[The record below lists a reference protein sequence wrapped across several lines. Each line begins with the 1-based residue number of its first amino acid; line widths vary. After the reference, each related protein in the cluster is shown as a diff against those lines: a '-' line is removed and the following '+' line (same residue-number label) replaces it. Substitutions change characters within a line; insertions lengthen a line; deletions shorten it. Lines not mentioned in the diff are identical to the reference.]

1 MLRKLEDSHVD
12 CRRHPCKLAAST
24 MAVLKILTLLAL
36 ISLLFSTIHAKSN
49 NTANFQWQILS
60 SKNFS
65 SQIRLH
71 PHILLFITVPWC
83 GESRSLMNEVSQ
95 KLSKEQETYCS
106 LKLMLIYRNLE
117 KTLADSL
124 GAAEGITVLCYH
136 HGMSF
141 KYQGINRERDILS
154 SVFYI
159 MSLATEDL
167 PLKRIGN
174 SKDMEMFLASTD
186 KAIILLESCGWTS
199 KLLVDQTGNGTVQ
212 ELWFLNFA
220 LVSGVMQREAQ
231 LMVARKIVNVAE
243 GDDEFFM
250 DENLVGSHFPG
261 DLNRETDQTLV
272 SGSQKNLKDG
282 ENDTNCDV
290 QHVCGES
297 PWVGEY
303 SAENRTAST
312 DEDMQPTSGTSC
324 SFKEFSKFKSFFS
337 KFMILARDMYL
348 PPQRQRYGFVSDRS
362 LLSTLGAEDFD
373 QWSVIISYA
382 GCLSCL
388 RKFKDEIHLQKALEM
403 HDLPV
408 LELPDD
414 GKGLRPAL
422 PVDKPSVVL
431 FVDRTSDSVETRE
444 SSQKALRLFKELA
457 LQYWKSHP
465 TDWQSIDPT
474 KGSLHTYQDST
485 SVFKNHRFLVSPSS
499 QIKLDDKMSI
509 MIIDE
514 GQQVTF
520 GNEASQSGSLH
531 EILTYLVG
539 QRKQAKLNTLA
550 KEAGFQLLSDEID
563 IKIANVL
570 PSLEGQ
576 DQDSSIK
583 SDVASE
589 ESINDKIKDSTDE
602 VAPLADQEQL
612 YQPINV
618 EASSEYSNQQV
629 SIDSAI
635 KESGIGDP
643 HQSPNDQKLGS
654 GQDVDLDIQPNAE
667 NTEISGLR
675 RHLSAFTGSFFFSDG
690 NYKFL
695 RSLTQDSQV
704 PRIVIIDPLSQQH
717 YVLSEEANYDIVSL
731 STFIKEF
738 LNGSLTPFQRSGPLR
753 KSVEMPQPPFVNLDF
768 REKDSIPVVTADTF
782 SELVLGSGESNAQDA
797 LNAWHKDVVVLFS
810 SSWCGICQRMELI
823 VREVYWALKS
833 YVNMV
838 ESETKGK
845 RLFSQGR
852 RVKALREGLAKVVVK
867 KEMKL
872 RKAGVVMEVVLSAL
886 MAVGWSL
893 GVLPA
898 TTLFAGRS
906 NVLYSPER
914 VMIAFLVDGL
924 LPHLSLSKSVHS
936 AKEVYPSLLLFPAE
950 RKTAIVYDGNMMV
963 TDIIKF
969 IANHGSRSDHL
980 ARQKGNLWTDLEE
993 RKNQD
998 DEVRVAM
1005 SRDTKKSSDVTNKY
1019 FGTNMQNAELQNS
1032 AILQKPITPNPI
1044 VGSFL
1049 VATEHLDDSNLFNKA
1064 KILIVGAEHGVG
1076 FQGLIVNKPIP
1087 SWDSLP
1093 RLRDVKLLEGALV
1106 SFGGP
1111 VIQQEMPLVSL
1122 ARISFNNQYP
1132 QVLPGVYLLD
1142 QLETLGKIKDIEAG
1156 NLSATDLWFFWGY
1169 SGWSWDQL
1177 LNEIAEGSWK
1187 LHEGSV
1193 EDLQWPK

>member
-212 ELWFLNFA
+212 
-220 LVSGVMQREAQ
+220 
-231 LMVARKIVNVAE
+231 
-243 GDDEFFM
+243 
-250 DENLVGSHFPG
+250 GSHFPG

-845 RLFSQGR
+845 RLFSQDNLKDD
-852 RVKALREGLAKVVVK
+852 VSKMLV
-867 KEMKL
+867 
-872 RKAGVVMEVVLSAL
+872 
-886 MAVGWSL
+886 
-893 GVLPA
+893 
-898 TTLFAGRS
+898 F
-906 NVLYSPER
+906 YSIDCMVNECSW
-914 VMIAFLVDGL
+914 IL
-924 LPHLSLSKSVHS
+924 KSMGQ
-936 AKEVYPSLLLFPAE
+936 KEVYPSLLLFPAE

>member
-1 MLRKLEDSHVD
+1 
-12 CRRHPCKLAAST
+12 
-24 MAVLKILTLLAL
+24 
-36 ISLLFSTIHAKSN
+36 
-49 NTANFQWQILS
+49 
-60 SKNFS
+60 
-65 SQIRLH
+65 
-71 PHILLFITVPWC
+71 
-83 GESRSLMNEVSQ
+83 MNEVSQ
-95 KLSKEQETYCS
+95 KLSKEQEMYSS
-106 LKLMLIYRNLE
+106 LKLMLVYRNLE

-154 SVFYI
+154 SVYYI
-159 MSLATEDL
+159 MSLATVDL

-186 KAIILLESCGWTS
+186 KAIVLLESCGWTS
-199 KLLVDQTGNGTVQ
+199 KLLVDQTGNGTAQ
-212 ELWFLNFA
+212 
-220 LVSGVMQREAQ
+220 GVMQREAK
-231 LMVARKIVNVAE
+231 LMVARKIVNVVE
-243 GDDEFFM
+243 GDEEFFM
-250 DENLVGSHFPG
+250 DENL
-261 DLNRETDQTLV
+261 
-272 SGSQKNLKDG
+272 DG

-290 QHVCGES
+290 QNVCGES

-312 DEDMQPTSGTSC
+312 NEDMQPTSGTSC
-324 SFKEFSKFKSFFS
+324 SFEEFSKFKSFFS
-337 KFMILARDMYL
+337 KFMVLARDMYL

-362 LLSTLGAEDFD
+362 LFSTLGAEDFD
-373 QWSVIISYA
+373 QWSVIISYT
-382 GCLSCL
+382 GCPSCL

-408 LELPDD
+408 MELPDD

-422 PVDKPSVVL
+422 AVDKPSVVL
-431 FVDRTSDSVETRE
+431 FVDRTSDSVKTRE

-474 KGSLHTYQDST
+474 KGSPHTYQEST

-531 EILTYLVG
+531 EILTKLVG
-539 QRKQAKLNTLA
+539 QRKQAKLNSLA

-563 IKIANVL
+563 INIANVL
-570 PSLEGQ
+570 PSLKGQ
-576 DQDSSIK
+576 NQDSSIK
-583 SDVASE
+583 SVVASE

-602 VAPLADQEQL
+602 VAPLVDQEQL
-612 YQPINV
+612 YKPINV
-618 EASSEYSNQQV
+618 EASSEYSNKKV
-629 SIDSAI
+629 SIDFAT
-635 KESGIGDP
+635 KESEIGDSY
-643 HQSPNDQKLGS
+643 QSPNDHKLGS
-654 GQDVDLDIQPNAE
+654 GQDVDLDIQPNAGK
-667 NTEISGLR
+667 TEFSGLR
-675 RHLSAFTGSFFFSDG
+675 RHLSSFTGSFFFSDG
-690 NYKFL
+690 NYKLL

-717 YVLSEEANYDIVSL
+717 YVLSEEASYDIVSL
-731 STFIKEF
+731 SAFIKEF

-782 SELVLGSGESNAQDA
+782 SELVLGSGEPNAQDA
-797 LNAWHKDVVVLFS
+797 LNAWHKDVIVLFS

-823 VREVYWALKS
+823 VREVYRALKG

-838 ESETKGK
+838 ESETKSK
-845 RLFSQGR
+845 KLFLKADF
-852 RVKALREGLAKVVVK
+852 VKYFPIPN
-867 KEMKL
+867 
-872 RKAGVVMEVVLSAL
+872 
-886 MAVGWSL
+886 SL
-893 GVLPA
+893 LHPMPKQSEKI
-898 TTLFAGRS
+898 S

-914 VMIAFLVDGL
+914 VMIAVLVDGL
-924 LPHLSLSKSVHS
+924 LPHLSWSKSVHS

-969 IANHGSRSDHL
+969 IANHGSSSDHL
-980 ARQKGNLWTDLEE
+980 AGQKGNLWADLEE
-993 RKNQD
+993 KKNQD

-1005 SRDTKKSSDVTNKY
+1005 SRDTKKTSDVTNEY
-1019 FGTNMQNAELQNS
+1019 FGTNLQNAELQNS
-1032 AILQKPITPNPI
+1032 AIIQKPITPNPV

-1093 RLRDVKLLEGALV
+1093 RFQDVKVLEGAHV

-1111 VIQQEMPLVSL
+1111 VIQPEIPLVSL

-1169 SGWSWDQL
+1169 SGWNWDQL

-1187 LHEGSV
+1187 LQEGSV